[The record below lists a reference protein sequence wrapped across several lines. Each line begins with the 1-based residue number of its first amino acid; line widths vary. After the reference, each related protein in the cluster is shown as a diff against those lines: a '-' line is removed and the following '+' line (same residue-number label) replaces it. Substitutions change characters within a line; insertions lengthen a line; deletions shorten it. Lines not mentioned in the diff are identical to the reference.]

1 VELFNNDQ
9 LKQRAQMKPV
19 FFKSIER
26 LAGKAFSLLFLF
38 GLLLAP
44 LEVKA
49 TDAIYISPSSVTSP
63 PNVDATAFLN
73 TGRTNG
79 ITPGGW
85 VIANAL
91 PFKTAHTLYYTN
103 TGTMFSSVGWEFDY
117 GPTSNGGRGWSSTFL
132 NDNNAVVAAVDS
144 PVAVI
149 FVGELESFTLVSAT
163 NIINK
168 GTLQAGAAGEI
179 QLIGNS
185 VLLSRSLL
193 DITPIVGA
201 GSINGQTNFIPD
213 TAIYDQFWLQGTN
226 ILTVFGSPWNGA
238 TVAPFTFTGVGE
250 PCGVKN
256 AVIQIG
262 PFTPLL
268 ADSYTTNLNP
278 FALTLTN
285 FDGSTTNINVF
296 SNLIVQAVFVN
307 LTDPNITA
315 INHFSPSLSLT
326 NPFQTVAVQFAM
338 TDTNVIT
345 QAIETNTLYLVDD
358 LASSTNVALLTNTVI
373 NISGAFANGCNDPTF
388 RPSSVVLSRSD
399 PGDFAAGAPGF
410 GTPSGTF
417 FFEPFTTTVFLPFE
431 ISEMFSNAVATGRCE
446 TYSALVDNLASEPPP
461 TGIGSSITN
470 APGRIHIY
478 AHDLDLTRTRMR
490 AEAQVVIMATNLL
503 GSTGARIDCEN
514 LSYNLGSTNG
524 FLNITNL
531 ALSSVYRL
539 HGTVTEWSG
548 LWTNHVEQVF
558 SNYMQV
564 VTTTATNS
572 VLSPYTN
579 VTEVD
584 EAITVVDA
592 GGLLST
598 VLVNVQDF
606 VLHSTNMVV
615 SDFVNVQNTLLFDG
629 QSLTMQG
636 GLNLVGPLL
645 SWTHATAPTL
655 RFFTNNGTIN
665 IPDDAHFGDDG
676 PTNYAAFVNH
686 GEIFSG
692 SQKINSDYLEM
703 SLVGMGVSN
712 ETFASDFIA
721 TCKTGVVANASIL
734 SEASIQFFASALQFK
749 QATLFAFDVLNFTVS
764 GNLSDGGFGA
774 GNSFTCENGFNLF
787 IKPVT
792 GDLLGTTVTDV
803 ALSDDQ
809 VNHVWAGVD
818 RGATAAG
825 YSNNVVIRKLVLD
838 QDSTLP
844 LDEPL
849 FHFSGATAGN
859 GLYVSN
865 LDLSTLIDIPN
876 QITVDPN
883 LTIYFV
889 SATLNPSVNI
899 TPFPTAEQYLTNL
912 FGGRLVWVSAGI
924 SGLVQENL
932 SGVYNQSTGKFQLNM
947 LSVPAGQT
955 NIVEAS
961 TNLVNWVPIYTN
973 VGSAAF
979 TDSAANSYPRRFYRT
994 KTLP

>member
-1 VELFNNDQ
+1 
-9 LKQRAQMKPV
+9 MKPV

-26 LAGKAFSLLFLF
+26 LVTKALSLSVLP
-38 GLLLAP
+38 GLLLVP
-44 LEVKA
+44 LAAVA
-49 TDAIYISPSSVTSP
+49 TDAIFISPSSVTSP

-73 TGRTNG
+73 TGTS
-79 ITPGGW
+79 PGGW
-85 VIANAL
+85 VIANSL

-117 GPTSNGGRGWSSTFL
+117 GPVSGGGRGWSSTFL
-132 NDNNAVVAAVDS
+132 NDNNATVAAVDAA
-144 PVAVI
+144 AVSLTYL
-149 FVGELESFTLVSAT
+149 VNLESFTLVSAT

-201 GSINGQTNFIPD
+201 GSINGLTNFIPD
-213 TAIYDQFWLQGTN
+213 TAIYDQFWIAGTN
-226 ILTVFGSPWNGA
+226 ILTVTGSPWNGT
-238 TVAPFTFTGVGE
+238 TVGPFTARGVGE
-250 PCGVKN
+250 PCGINN
-256 AVIQIG
+256 AVVHIG
-262 PFTPLL
+262 PFNPIL

-358 LASSTNVALLTNTVI
+358 LASSTNTALLTNTVI
-373 NISGAFANGCNDPTF
+373 NISGAFANGCNDPTL
-388 RPSSVVLSRSD
+388 RPSSVVLSRAD
-399 PGDFAAGAPGF
+399 PGDFAAGVPGF
-410 GTPSGTF
+410 GPPSGTF

-431 ISEMFSNAVATGRCE
+431 ISEMFSNAFATGRYE
-446 TYSALVDNLASEPPP
+446 TYSGLADNLASEPPP

-548 LWTNHVEQVF
+548 LWTNYLEQVF
-558 SNYMQV
+558 SNYTQV
-564 VTTTATNS
+564 TVGTNTILA
-572 VLSPYTN
+572 LSPLTN
-579 VTEVD
+579 ITEVD

-592 GGLLST
+592 SGLLST
-598 VLVNVQDF
+598 VPVNVQDF

-629 QSLTMQG
+629 QSLTIQG
-636 GLNLVGPLL
+636 GLSLTNTLL
-645 SWTHATAPTL
+645 NWTHATAPTL

-665 IPDDAHFGDDG
+665 IPGDAHFGDDG

-686 GEIFSG
+686 GEVFSG

-721 TCKTGVVANASIL
+721 TCKTGVVANATIL

-803 ALSDDQ
+803 ALSDD
-809 VNHVWAGVD
+809 AGKSRLGGSRSRRNGGGLFKQCCHSKV
-818 RGATAAG
+818 GFGPGFHAAAG
-825 YSNNVVIRKLVLD
+825 R
-838 QDSTLP
+838 
-844 LDEPL
+844 
-849 FHFSGATAGN
+849 
-859 GLYVSN
+859 
-865 LDLSTLIDIPN
+865 
-876 QITVDPN
+876 
-883 LTIYFV
+883 
-889 SATLNPSVNI
+889 
-899 TPFPTAEQYLTNL
+899 
-912 FGGRLVWVSAGI
+912 
-924 SGLVQENL
+924 
-932 SGVYNQSTGKFQLNM
+932 
-947 LSVPAGQT
+947 
-955 NIVEAS
+955 
-961 TNLVNWVPIYTN
+961 
-973 VGSAAF
+973 AAF
-979 TDSAANSYPRRFYRT
+979 SLQRSHCGQRPVCQQS
-994 KTLP
+994 